1 MRTIEKFNE
10 QNFFKQVIKH
20 QHKDCT
26 TLTDKALIKSTILS
40 HRNSLNQQQPLILI
54 NKFERVKSRFSSRE
68 RPNTQISTR

>member
-10 QNFFKQVIKH
+10 QTFFKQVIKH

-68 RPNTQISTR
+68 RPNTQMSTR